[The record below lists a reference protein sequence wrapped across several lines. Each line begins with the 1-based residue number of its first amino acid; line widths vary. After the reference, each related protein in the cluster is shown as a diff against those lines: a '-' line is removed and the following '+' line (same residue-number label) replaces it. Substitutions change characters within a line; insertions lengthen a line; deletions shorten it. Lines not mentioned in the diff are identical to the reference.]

1 MKKSLLLYF
10 LILSISL
17 FGNPSFR
24 VSGTVSDAT
33 SGEDLIGAS
42 MYVKQ
47 IEHGTTT
54 NTYGFYTMSMP
65 PGLYSF
71 SVSFLGYETLE
82 YTLAVERDMVYNI
95 KLNPRSEEI
104 GEIVVSTEARNQN
117 IVSNEMGTVKLSPQT
132 IKVIPVIF
140 GEQDILKTIQL
151 LPGVS
156 SSGEGST
163 GFFVRGGQADQ
174 NLVLLDDAPVFNSG
188 HLLGFFSV
196 FNSDV
201 VNDVKL
207 YKGGVPANFGGRSSS
222 VLDVRM
228 REGNSEHF
236 SASGGLG
243 LISSRLTLEGPIV
256 KSKSSFLLSGRRTYA
271 DLFLLLADNEILRK
285 SKLYFYD
292 LNAKI
297 HVDFGDKDRLF
308 LSGYL
313 GRDALKTD
321 IMGFDWGNKV
331 GTMRWFHKF
340 SPRFVSNTSL
350 IYNDYDYKT
359 AANLDFSFD
368 LKAGVIGQNVK
379 QRFIWYINNDN
390 TVSFGVEA
398 TRYLFK
404 PGNLKLVLPDD
415 NVQSFDA
422 SKKQGIETAAYISNE
437 QKVGS
442 RFSIGYG
449 LRVSGFTRV
458 GKGTEYQFDV
468 KGELAD
474 SSMYGEGEFYSP
486 YWYVEPRLNTS
497 LILNENASIKAGYNR
512 LSQYVHLLQN
522 ATSGTPVDLWV
533 PSSPNVKPQL
543 ADQVSLGFFRNFNN
557 HIYQFSAETYYKWMY
572 NQIDYKTGA
581 EIILNEMVEG
591 ELLYGSGKAYG
602 LELMLEK
609 AEGKLTGWISYTL
622 SRSLKQI
629 DGINNNYWYPARQ
642 DRIHDFAIVGIYR
655 LNPKWTISAN
665 WIYYTGNAVTFP
677 AGKYYFDG
685 KTVNL
690 YTERNGYRM
699 PDYHRL
705 DIGTTWLLAEKNNYR
720 SELNFSVYNAYG
732 HKNAFNYIFT
742 EDPDNQ
748 GKTKTVMVYLFSV
761 LPSVTWNFK
770 F

>member
-1 MKKSLLLYF
+1 S
-10 LILSISL
+10 
-17 FGNPSFR
+17 
-24 VSGTVSDAT
+24 
-33 SGEDLIGAS
+33 
-42 MYVKQ
+42 Q
-47 IEHGTTT
+47 
-54 NTYGFYTMSMP
+54 
-65 PGLYSF
+65 
-71 SVSFLGYETLE
+71 
-82 YTLAVERDMVYNI
+82 
-95 KLNPRSEEI
+95 
-104 GEIVVSTEARNQN
+104 
-117 IVSNEMGTVKLSPQT
+117 
-132 IKVIPVIF
+132 
-140 GEQDILKTIQL
+140 
-151 LPGVS
+151 
-156 SSGEGST
+156 
-163 GFFVRGGQADQ
+163 
-174 NLVLLDDAPVFNSG
+174 
-188 HLLGFFSV
+188 
-196 FNSDV
+196 
-201 VNDVKL
+201 
-207 YKGGVPANFGGRSSS
+207 
-222 VLDVRM
+222 
-228 REGNSEHF
+228 
-236 SASGGLG
+236 
-243 LISSRLTLEGPIV
+243 
-256 KSKSSFLLSGRRTYA
+256 
-271 DLFLLLADNEILRK
+271 
-285 SKLYFYD
+285 
-292 LNAKI
+292 
-297 HVDFGDKDRLF
+297 
-308 LSGYL
+308 
-313 GRDALKTD
+313 
-321 IMGFDWGNKV
+321 
-331 GTMRWFHKF
+331 
-340 SPRFVSNTSL
+340 
-350 IYNDYDYKT
+350 
-359 AANLDFSFD
+359 
-368 LKAGVIGQNVK
+368 
-379 QRFIWYINNDN
+379 
-390 TVSFGVEA
+390 
-398 TRYLFK
+398 
-404 PGNLKLVLPDD
+404 
-415 NVQSFDA
+415 
-422 SKKQGIETAAYISNE
+422 KQGIETAAYISNE

-512 LSQYVHLLQN
+512 LSQYIHLLQN
-522 ATSGTPVDLWV
+522 ATSGTPIDLWV

-591 ELLYGSGKAYG
+591 ELLYGTGKAYG

-642 DRIHDFAIVGIYR
+642 DRIHDLAIVGIYR

-705 DIGTTWLLAEKNNYR
+705 DIGATWLLAEKKNYR

-732 HKNAFNYIFT
+732 HKNAYNYIFT
-742 EDPDNQ
+742 EDSDNP